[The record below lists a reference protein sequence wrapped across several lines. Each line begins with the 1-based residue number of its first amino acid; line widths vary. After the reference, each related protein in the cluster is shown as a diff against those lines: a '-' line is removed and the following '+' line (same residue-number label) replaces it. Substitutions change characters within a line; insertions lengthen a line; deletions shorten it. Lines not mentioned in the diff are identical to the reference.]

1 MIEYNNDKL
10 LNIIIKRKLPKS
22 RPSDTLPEDQ
32 MYVVLLCKYS
42 GVQLEEYC
50 ESHKLSPDQAHSVV
64 RQICCSLAA
73 AEQVP
78 RYSLKISIFDMSRIT

>member
-1 MIEYNNDKL
+1 M
-10 LNIIIKRKLPKS
+10 S
-22 RPSDTLPEDQ
+22 TPSDILPEDQ

-50 ESHKLSPDQAHSVV
+50 AAHKLTPHQAHSIV

-73 AEQVP
+73 AEQV
-78 RYSLKISIFDMSRIT
+78 INAII

>member
-1 MIEYNNDKL
+1 
-10 LNIIIKRKLPKS
+10 
-22 RPSDTLPEDQ
+22 

-50 ESHKLSPDQAHSVV
+50 EAHKLTPDQAHSIV

-73 AEQVP
+73 AEQVSCRIEMLIYKL
-78 RYSLKISIFDMSRIT
+78 RYNTSKI